1 MDSQEILNTIAL
13 TRINYFNL
21 AGMLELYRRVG
32 SATAVMEHRAD
43 ILDIVPDASPRLV
56 EAFKD
61 ISDPMRR
68 AEEEYKFD
76 IANNVEPLCMND
88 DRYPQRLRECDD
100 APLMLFYKGSA
111 DLNQA
116 KVINIVGTRHCT
128 TYGQDLIRRFVS
140 DLKNY
145 CPRVLI
151 VSGLAYGVDI
161 CAHRNAL
168 QYGYETIGVLAHGL
182 DYLYPPRHKADADRM
197 IQQGGLLTEFLTN
210 TNADKINFVRR
221 NRIVA
226 GMSDACILVES
237 AAHGGGLITTEISRG
252 YDRDVFAFPGPVGAQ
267 YSEGCNNLIRDN
279 GAGLISNAAD
289 FVNAMGWQDDAKLQT
304 AQSQGIERQIFPDL
318 SPEEQLIV
326 STLQRTNDLQINMLS
341 VQANIPISTLTALLF
356 SLEMKGVVRTLAG
369 GMYHLLG

>member
-88 DRYPQRLRECDD
+88 DRYPQRLKECED

-326 STLQRTNDLQINMLS
+326 STLQRANDLQINMLS
-341 VQANIPISTLTALLF
+341 AQANIPISTLTALLF

>member
-128 TYGQDLIRRFVS
+128 TYGQDLIRRFVC

-197 IQQGGLLTEFLTN
+197 IQQGGLLSEFLTN

-326 STLQRTNDLQINMLS
+326 DTLQRTNDLQINMLS

>member
-21 AGMLELYRRVG
+21 AGMLELYRRLG
-32 SATAVMEHRAD
+32 SATSVMEHRGD
-43 ILDIVPDASPRLV
+43 IRDVVPDASPKLV

-61 ISDPMRR
+61 ISEPMRR

-76 IANNVEPLCMND
+76 MANNVEPLCMTD
-88 DRYPQRLRECDD
+88 DRYPQRLKECDD
-100 APLMLFYKGSA
+100 APLMLFYKGTA
-111 DLNQA
+111 DLNRA

-128 TYGQDLIRRFVS
+128 IYGQDLIRRFIEG
-140 DLKNY
+140 LRQY

-161 CAHRNAL
+161 CAHINAL
-168 QYGYETIGVLAHGL
+168 QYGYDTVGVLAHGL
-182 DYLYPPRHKADADRM
+182 DYLYPPRHKPTADKM
-197 IQQGGLLTEFLTN
+197 LQQGGLLTEFLTG

-237 AAHGGGLITTEISRG
+237 AAHGGGLITTGISRD
-252 YDRDVFAFPGPVGAQ
+252 YNRDVFAFPGAAGAQ

-279 GAGLISNAAD
+279 GAGLISNATD
-289 FVNAMGWQDDAKLQT
+289 FVNAMGWQDDAKLQS
-304 AQSQGIERQIFPDL
+304 AQQQGIERQIFPDL
-318 SPEEQLIV
+318 SSDEQHIV
-326 STLQRTNDLQINMLS
+326 NTLQRTNDLQINMLS
-341 VQANIPISTLTALLF
+341 VQANIQISTLTALLF
-356 SLEMKGVVRTLAG
+356 SLEMKGVVKTLAG
-369 GMYHLLG
+369 GVYHLLG

>member
-197 IQQGGLLTEFLTN
+197 IQQGGLLSEFLTN

-326 STLQRTNDLQINMLS
+326 STLQRANDLQINMLS
-341 VQANIPISTLTALLF
+341 AQANIPISTLTALLF

>member
-88 DRYPQRLRECDD
+88 DRYPQRLKECDD

-326 STLQRTNDLQINMLS
+326 STLQRANDLQINMLS
-341 VQANIPISTLTALLF
+341 AQANIPISTLTALLF